1 MKATL
6 FTTLGCHLCEA
17 ASLELKKLKK
27 IGKIECIKEVEIANS
42 KNLVEKYGTS
52 IPVVKIC
59 EHELYWPFEL
69 QDLETLVKKIEVE
82 SK

>member
-6 FTTLGCHLCEA
+6 FTTLGCHLCET

-27 IGKIECIKEVEIANS
+27 IGKIECIEEVEIANS
-42 KNLVEKYGTS
+42 EKLVEKYGAS

-59 EHELYWPFEL
+59 ERELYWPFEL
-69 QDLETLVKKIEVE
+69 QDLETLVKKL
-82 SK
+82 K